1 MDESWEKWF
10 SNLEMGDDEFH
21 VFNEHD
27 MMISLEEEL
36 MKGESSV
43 PHDSD
48 SAINNDNGTGSCL
61 ETNTQHANSSS
72 EKNQVFSSCTFSF
85 ADSTVVS
92 NVADESFH
100 AKTEKRRSN
109 LQAQQHIMAEKKR
122 REKLSTM
129 FLELS
134 TMEMDDDELHLF
146 NEHNMNSLEE
156 ELMKGE
162 SSVPYDSYF
171 ANSSSSN
178 NNMGNGS
185 CLERNTQHANSNSE
199 KNQMVTPCNLSFEDS
214 TVVSNVP
221 DESFHAKPEK
231 RRSISQTSKHIMAER
246 KRREKIST
254 LLIEL
259 SAMLPGLKKM
269 DKISIIS
276 KTIDYVK
283 YLQNRINDLQEVN
296 SKRESMKYCKN
307 NNTNVNI
314 SENSNDLDTTFLKI
328 DSSVSECL

>member
-10 SNLEMGDDEFH
+10 SDLVSNTSVTSESCNTMHH
-21 VFNEHD
+21 VLYHFWF
-27 MMISLEEEL
+27 LW
-36 MKGESSV
+36 KW
-43 PHDSD
+43 
-48 SAINNDNGTGSCL
+48 
-61 ETNTQHANSSS
+61 
-72 EKNQVFSSCTFSF
+72 FSF
-85 ADSTVVS
+85 
-92 NVADESFH
+92 
-100 AKTEKRRSN
+100 
-109 LQAQQHIMAEKKR
+109 LQ
-122 REKLSTM
+122 
-129 FLELS
+129 
-134 TMEMDDDELHLF
+134 EMDDDELHLF

-259 SAMLPGLKKM
+259 SAMLPGLKKVTSILTLLFSSTYSFSVVFS
-269 DKISIIS
+269 ISS
-276 KTIDYVK
+276 S
-283 YLQNRINDLQEVN
+283 LMQINKM
-296 SKRESMKYCKN
+296 S
-307 NNTNVNI
+307 
-314 SENSNDLDTTFLKI
+314 
-328 DSSVSECL
+328 

>member
-10 SNLEMGDDEFH
+10 SDL
-21 VFNEHD
+21 
-27 MMISLEEEL
+27 
-36 MKGESSV
+36 
-43 PHDSD
+43 
-48 SAINNDNGTGSCL
+48 
-61 ETNTQHANSSS
+61 
-72 EKNQVFSSCTFSF
+72 
-85 ADSTVVS
+85 
-92 NVADESFH
+92 
-100 AKTEKRRSN
+100 
-109 LQAQQHIMAEKKR
+109 
-122 REKLSTM
+122 
-129 FLELS
+129 
-134 TMEMDDDELHLF
+134 EMDDDELHLF

-156 ELMKGE
+156 ELMKIE
-162 SSVPYDSYF
+162 SSVPYYDSYF
-171 ANSSSSN
+171 ANSSSSNN

-199 KNQMVTPCNLSFEDS
+199 KNQMVITPCTLSFEDS

-231 RRSISQTSKHIMAER
+231 RRSISQTSKHIMVER

-269 DKISIIS
+269 DKLSIIS

-283 YLQNRINDLQEVN
+283 YLQNRIKDLQEVN
-296 SKRESMKYCKN
+296 NKRGSIKYCKN

-314 SENSNDLDTTFLKI
+314 SENSNDLDSTFLKI
-328 DSSVSECL
+328 DSSVSGKDVRISVICEKREQIVSELLSKLASHNLSMVCSSVLPLGSSILNISIICKVEQCSMAIDELVKSLYEDLLKLYKLQN